1 MDGLRNMLLAES
13 AEPGG
18 GRFAAELIFIG
29 ESELRRLQENLI
41 FVGRLIFIGRGW

>member
-1 MDGLRNMLLAES
+1 MLLAES

-18 GRFAAELIFIG
+18 GRFGFAAGLIFIG
-29 ESELRRLQENLI
+29 EPELRRLQEYLI